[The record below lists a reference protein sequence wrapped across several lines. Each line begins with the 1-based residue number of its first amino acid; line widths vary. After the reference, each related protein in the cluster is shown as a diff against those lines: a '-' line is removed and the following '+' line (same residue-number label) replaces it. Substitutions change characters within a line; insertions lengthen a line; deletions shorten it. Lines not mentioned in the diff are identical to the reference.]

1 MAFTIVIHT
10 ITGIHHN
17 VMEQVGSSGDVYDL
31 HVVRGR
37 AESLS
42 GQELL

>member
-1 MAFTIVIHT
+1 
-10 ITGIHHN
+10 
-17 VMEQVGSSGDVYDL
+17 MEQVGSSGDVYDL
-31 HVVRGR
+31 HVVRSR